1 MHAGTDTKNVAAEE
15 KSPAELKGKQSMSS
29 RTYEYLKPT
38 SKMKLHDNTLR
49 SVLRSI
55 RPPPADA
62 DGGVAVPVSNLANVP
77 LS

>member
-1 MHAGTDTKNVAAEE
+1 MQTGTSNKNARAEE
-15 KSPAELKGKQSMSS
+15 KSPAEVKGKQSMSS

-55 RPPPADA
+55 RPPAAADA
-62 DGGVAVPVSNLANVP
+62 DGGTSAAA
-77 LS
+77 